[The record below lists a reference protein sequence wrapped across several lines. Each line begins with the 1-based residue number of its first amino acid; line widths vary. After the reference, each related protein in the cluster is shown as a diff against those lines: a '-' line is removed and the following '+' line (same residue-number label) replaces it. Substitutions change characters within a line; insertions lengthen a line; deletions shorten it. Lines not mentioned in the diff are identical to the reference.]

1 MKTNGKIHRGRRR
14 LRKLSPGLQLAVDA
28 VGGTTAALAVK
39 IKLSSQAVSAW
50 TKVPLDRVKQ
60 VERAT
65 GVPREKLRPDWFR

>member
-1 MKTNGKIHRGRRR
+1 MRRNSVVQRGRPRS
-14 LRKLSPGLQLAVDA
+14 RKLSPGLQLAVDA
-28 VGGTTAALAVK
+28 AGGTTAALAVK

-50 TKVPLDRVKQ
+50 DVVPLDRVKQ